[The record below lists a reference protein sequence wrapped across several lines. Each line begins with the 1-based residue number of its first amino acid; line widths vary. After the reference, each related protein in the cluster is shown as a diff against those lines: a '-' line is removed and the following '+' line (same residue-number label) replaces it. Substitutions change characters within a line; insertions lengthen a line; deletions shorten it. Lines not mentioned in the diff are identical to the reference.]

1 MPKRQ
6 ESILVVDDEPAIRD
20 SLETLLSEANYRVT
34 LAKNGSEGLKK
45 IERDIF
51 DLILLDVMMPDKNG
65 LEVLEEIHHS
75 SPETAVIMITAFGTI
90 ENAVRAIKSGALDY
104 VTKPWDN
111 EKLLIDIHNGIEH
124 QKLQHE
130 NRELKRALKRQH
142 EFSNIVGKSEQML
155 KIFDLVAQVA
165 QSRSTVL
172 IQGESGT
179 GKELIAKAIH
189 TNSNRV
195 NKPFVTVNSGSLP
208 SDLLEST
215 LFGHLKGAFTS
226 AVASKKGLFEVAD
239 QGSIFFD
246 EIGTVGLDTQSKLL
260 RVLQEKEFMR
270 LGGLDTIKVDT
281 RIITATNVDLK
292 SQVERGTFREDLFY
306 RLNVISIHL
315 PPLRDRKEDIPLL
328 AGHFLQ
334 KFCDE
339 NDKNLH
345 PISPSVLTLLMKHDW
360 PGNVRE
366 LENVIERAV
375 VLSSSGKL
383 TEELISLDA
392 STISLKQN
400 TDGPLELDGLSLSE
414 RVDSF
419 EKKLILQML
428 EEVNWSQTEAAEKFN
443 VKLSTLNS
451 KIKRLGIYVKRKNA
465 RS

>member
-1 MPKRQ
+1 
-6 ESILVVDDEPAIRD
+6 
-20 SLETLLSEANYRVT
+20 
-34 LAKNGSEGLKK
+34 
-45 IERDIF
+45 
-51 DLILLDVMMPDKNG
+51 
-65 LEVLEEIHHS
+65 
-75 SPETAVIMITAFGTI
+75 
-90 ENAVRAIKSGALDY
+90 
-104 VTKPWDN
+104 
-111 EKLLIDIHNGIEH
+111 
-124 QKLQHE
+124 
-130 NRELKRALKRQH
+130 
-142 EFSNIVGKSEQML
+142 
-155 KIFDLVAQVA
+155 
-165 QSRSTVL
+165 
-172 IQGESGT
+172 
-179 GKELIAKAIH
+179 
-189 TNSNRV
+189 
-195 NKPFVTVNSGSLP
+195 
-208 SDLLEST
+208 
-215 LFGHLKGAFTS
+215 
-226 AVASKKGLFEVAD
+226 
-239 QGSIFFD
+239 
-246 EIGTVGLDTQSKLL
+246 
-260 RVLQEKEFMR
+260 MR

-306 RLNVISIHL
+306 RLNVISIQL

-345 PISPSVLTLLMKHDW
+345 PISPSVLNLLMKHDW

>member
-226 AVASKKGLFEVAD
+226 EVASKKGLFEVAD

-306 RLNVISIHL
+306 RLNVISIQL

-419 EKKLILQML
+419 EKKLILKML